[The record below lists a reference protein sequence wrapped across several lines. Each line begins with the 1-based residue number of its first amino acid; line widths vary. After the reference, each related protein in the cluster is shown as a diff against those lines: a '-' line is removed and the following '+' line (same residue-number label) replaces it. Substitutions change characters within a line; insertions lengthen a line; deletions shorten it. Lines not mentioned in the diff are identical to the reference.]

1 MSNMLASLEQYLT
14 LRRSLG
20 FKLSSQESRLRNFV
34 AYAQARGQDHIT
46 AKLAVEWAEHQCG
59 PRTWSS
65 RLSTIRSF
73 SRHVALNDLRTEIP
87 PSGIFPPQR
96 RARPFIY
103 SDAQVADLLNAM
115 PRLHPGSFR
124 GVTYH
129 YFFGLLAST
138 GMRFSEAARLL
149 REDADMGTGTLTIRQ
164 TKFGKSRYIPLHRS
178 TWDALRRYCE
188 ERDCLPTR
196 RASRFFFTGDRG
208 RGLNHANPHFSFIV
222 WTREAGLRGAS
233 EAEGPR
239 IHDLRHT
246 FAVRTLLDW
255 YRNGENVDLRIPEL
269 STYLGHGKVA
279 DTYWYLSAHPDL
291 LEEAKRRLDAR
302 WEAAR

>member
-1 MSNMLASLEQYLT
+1 MSTMLASLEQYLA

-20 FKLSSQESRLRNFV
+20 FKLHSQESRLRKFV
-34 AYAQARGQDHIT
+34 EYAHARGQHHIT

-65 RLSTIRSF
+65 RLSTVRSF
-73 SRHVALNDLRTEIP
+73 SRHVALTDPKTEIP
-87 PSGIFPPQR
+87 PSGIFASQR
-96 RARPFIY
+96 RPRPFIY
-103 SDAQVADLLNAM
+103 SDEQVADLLNAM

-149 REDADMGTGTLTIRQ
+149 REDADMDTGTLTIRE
-164 TKFGKSRYIPLHRS
+164 TKFGKSRYIPLHPS
-178 TWDALRRYCE
+178 TLGALRRYCE
-188 ERDCLPTR
+188 ERDRFPTR
-196 RASRFFFTGDRG
+196 RASKFFFTGDRG
-208 RGLNHANPHFSFIV
+208 RGLNHANPHFSFIL

-255 YRNGENVDLRIPEL
+255 YRNGDDVDLRIPEL
-269 STYLGHGKVA
+269 ATYLGHGKVA

-291 LEEAKRRLDAR
+291 LEEAKLRLDAR
-302 WEAAR
+302 WEASQ

>member
-1 MSNMLASLEQYLT
+1 MSTMLTSLEQYLA

-20 FKLSSQESRLRNFV
+20 FKLRSQESRLRKFV
-34 AYAQARGQDHIT
+34 AYAQERNQHHIT

-65 RLSTIRSF
+65 RLSTVRSF
-73 SRHVALNDLRTEIP
+73 SRHVALTDPRTEIP
-87 PSGIFPPQR
+87 PSSIFAPQR
-96 RARPFIY
+96 RPRPFIY
-103 SDAQVADLLNAM
+103 SDEQVADLLNAM

-149 REDADMGTGTLTIRQ
+149 REDTDMDTGTLTIRE
-164 TKFGKSRYIPLHRS
+164 TKFGKSRYIPLHKS
-178 TWDALRRYCE
+178 TLEALRLYCE
-188 ERDCLPTR
+188 ERDRSPTR
-196 RASRFFFTGDRG
+196 RASKGDRG
-208 RGLNHANPHFSFIV
+208 RGLNHANPHFSFIL

-233 EAEGPR
+233 EAKGPR

-279 DTYWYLSAHPDL
+279 DTYWYLSTHPDL

-302 WEAAR
+302 WEASQ